1 MCRAAADPV
10 KELNLHK
17 NRSKF
22 TTAPP
27 QESTS
32 HTFANFEALET
43 AILKLH

>member
-22 TTAPP
+22 TTAP

-32 HTFANFEALET
+32 HTLANFEALET